1 MAFEDTEGKMH
12 SDIWVQEHTYIN
24 AHLHGHCR
32 EKIMGLLDHEE

>member
-24 AHLHGHCR
+24 AHLQRKIHGPFR
-32 EKIMGLLDHEE
+32 P